1 MSGEPAVH
9 LLERMLA
16 FDPDRRLSA
25 EEALT
30 HEYFTSL
37 ENSAIDELGTSLT
50 SPSVAVLKSYC
61 DGSSS
66 YPHRSIA
73 WGIYNGQSCLDAPSL
88 LQGEAADAKQ
98 L

>member
-1 MSGEPAVH
+1 MSPEVSEAAVAAGEPAVH

-37 ENSAIDELGTSLT
+37 ENSAIEDLGTS
-50 SPSVAVLKSYC
+50 PC
-61 DGSSS
+61 
-66 YPHRSIA
+66 
-73 WGIYNGQSCLDAPSL
+73 SL
-88 LQGEAADAKQ
+88 L
-98 L
+98 